1 MRNKNLTNTREVYSN
16 QIFQQWKNYVANQV
30 LHIAFLSY
38 AGLKLKISKPIF
50 PHDTKNVFS
59 NQVSNFTPWF
69 PRSLDC
75 ATPSTCLIKS
85 LFSSIWLRNNT
96 RLGGPHPAPVLPQHY
111 HHLPGATALPRDTS
125 AGCCPQAFRFVSSQ
139 RRNPPIKFTCSW
151 PERRSPTFLRCWSQN
166 VFFLVRR
173 HLLSLAMGPNLLLER
188 ADSSPSEQLRSP
200 GHRKLPAS
208 GATSTSLLA
217 FTLVLPYCLHSVRIP
232 CLFLKNKPSFHPWLL
247 FTYPCSDAP
256 TFSFTSRNCCCQV
269 TGVTFGHLFQHRW
282 ALPQCTSVSSVALIW
297 VYVVIF
303 TALSVPQKSVLKASF

>member
-96 RLGGPHPAPVLPQHY
+96 RLRGPHPAPVLPQRY

-151 PERRSPTFLRCWSQN
+151 PERRPPTFLRCWSQN

-232 CLFLKNKPSFHPWLL
+232 CLFLKINHLPVLDCFLHTLAQTHQAFPLPPRTVAARWRGWPLGICSNITEHFPSAHLCPQWLSFE
-247 FTYPCSDAP
+247 FT
-256 TFSFTSRNCCCQV
+256 
-269 TGVTFGHLFQHRW
+269 
-282 ALPQCTSVSSVALIW
+282 
-297 VYVVIF
+297 
-303 TALSVPQKSVLKASF
+303 